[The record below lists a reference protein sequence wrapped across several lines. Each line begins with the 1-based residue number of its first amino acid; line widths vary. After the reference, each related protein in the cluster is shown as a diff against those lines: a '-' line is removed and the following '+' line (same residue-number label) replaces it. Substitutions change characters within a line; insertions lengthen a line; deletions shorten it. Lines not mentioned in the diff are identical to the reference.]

1 MNLKSIAKEFD
12 FKFNFTYI
20 IFISISEVNFMSNFD
35 KTLLGKNIKFLATQ
49 KGIKVGDI
57 ETEAGVSAG
66 YLSRLANEDNKNN
79 FPIMDLI
86 FLISNKLDVSVNTL
100 LSVDLSNLTPN
111 EILLSQF
118 FDKLSKDT
126 QDNKLVWELES
137 RSKLEECKQQGN
149 HPLFYAYEPRNPET
163 EFYYHSTYDSNAVI
177 GGDCYKV
184 IVGNKWLY
192 LMCVNKPDDILDG
205 YELYFISSNY
215 QGYPNIEQIC
225 KAYSE
230 SDLYN
235 QIVDLRNQAAE
246 SSRHVKL
253 SESVRNS
260 INDYLTQ
267 DEIDSF

>member
-1 MNLKSIAKEFD
+1 MNC
-12 FKFNFTYI
+12 
-20 IFISISEVNFMSNFD
+20 MSNFD

-111 EILLSQF
+111 EILLAQF
-118 FDKLSKDT
+118 FDKLSNDT
-126 QDNKLVWELES
+126 QNNKLVWELES
-137 RSKLEECKQQGN
+137 ESKLEECKQQGN
-149 HPLFYAYEPRNPET
+149 HPLFFPVNPGDFGT
-163 EFYYHSTYDSNAVI
+163 EFYYHSAYDSSAVI
-177 GGDCYKV
+177 AGDCYKV
-184 IVGNKWLY
+184 TVGNKWLY
-192 LMCVNKPDDILDG
+192 LMCVSKANEYIKG

-215 QGYPNIEQIC
+215 QGYANIEQIC
-225 KAYSE
+225 RVYSE

-253 SESVRNS
+253 SDSVRCS

-267 DEIDSF
+267 DDIDSF

>member
-1 MNLKSIAKEFD
+1 
-12 FKFNFTYI
+12 
-20 IFISISEVNFMSNFD
+20 MSNFD

-57 ETEAGVSAG
+57 ETEAGVSTG
-66 YLSRLANEDNKNN
+66 YLSRLANEDNKKN

-126 QDNKLVWELES
+126 QNNKLIWELES
-137 RSKLEECKQQGN
+137 KSKLEECKQQGN
-149 HPLFYAYEPRNPET
+149 HPLFFPVHPGDFGT
-163 EFYYHSTYDSNAVI
+163 EFYYHSTFDSEAVI
-177 GGDCYKV
+177 AGDCYKV

-192 LMCVNKPDDILDG
+192 LMCVSKEYDYING

-253 SESVRNS
+253 SDSVRSS
-260 INDYLTQ
+260 INEYLTEG
-267 DEIDSF
+267 DIDSF

>member
-1 MNLKSIAKEFD
+1 MNIDSIVKVFD
-12 FKFNFTYI
+12 FKFNFPYV
-20 IFISISEVNFMSNFD
+20 IFISTCEVNFMSNFD

-57 ETEAGVSAG
+57 ENEAGVSTG

-137 RSKLEECKQQGN
+137 RAKLEECKQQGN

-192 LMCVNKPDDILDG
+192 LMCVNKPDDILDV

-225 KAYSE
+225 KVYSE

-253 SESVRNS
+253 SDSVRNS

>member
-1 MNLKSIAKEFD
+1 
-12 FKFNFTYI
+12 
-20 IFISISEVNFMSNFD
+20 MSNFD

-118 FDKLSKDT
+118 VDKLSKDT
-126 QDNKLVWELES
+126 QSNKLIWELES
-137 RSKLEECKQQGN
+137 KSKLEECKQQGN
-149 HPLFYAYEPRNPET
+149 HPLFFPVNPGDFGT
-163 EFYYHSTYDSNAVI
+163 GFYYHSTFDSDAVI
-177 GGDCYKV
+177 AGDCYKV
-184 IVGNKWLY
+184 IIGNKWLY
-192 LMCVNKPDDILDG
+192 LMCVSKEYDYING

-253 SESVRNS
+253 TDSVRNS
-260 INDYLTQ
+260 INDYLTKN
-267 DEIDSF
+267 DIDSF

>member
-1 MNLKSIAKEFD
+1 
-12 FKFNFTYI
+12 
-20 IFISISEVNFMSNFD
+20 MSNFD
-35 KTLLGKNIKFLATQ
+35 KTLLGKNIKFLASQ

-137 RSKLEECKQQGN
+137 RAKLEECKQQGN
-149 HPLFYAYEPRNPET
+149 HPLFFPINPNDYGT
-163 EFYYHSTYDSNAVI
+163 EFYYHSAYDSSAVI
-177 GGDCYKV
+177 AGDCYKV
-184 IVGNKWLY
+184 VVGNKWFY
-192 LMCVNKPDDILDG
+192 LMCVSEANEYING

-215 QGYPNIEQIC
+215 QGYTNIEQIC
-225 KAYSE
+225 KVYPE

-235 QIVDLRNQAAE
+235 QMVDLRNQAAE

-253 SESVRNS
+253 SDSVRSS

-267 DEIDSF
+267 DDIDSF

>member
-1 MNLKSIAKEFD
+1 
-12 FKFNFTYI
+12 
-20 IFISISEVNFMSNFD
+20 MSTFD

-57 ETEAGVSAG
+57 ETEAGVSTG

-137 RSKLEECKQQGN
+137 KSKLEECKQNGG
-149 HPLFYAYEPRNPET
+149 HPLFFAYEPRNANT
-163 EFYYHSTYDSNAVI
+163 EYFYHSAYDSNAVI
-177 GGDCYKV
+177 AGDCYKV

-192 LMCVNKPDDILDG
+192 FMCVNKPDDILDG
-205 YELYFISSNY
+205 YELYFISANY
-215 QGYPNIEQIC
+215 HGYTNIEQIC
-225 KAYSE
+225 RAYSD
-230 SDLYN
+230 SALYN
-235 QIVDLRNQAAE
+235 QIIDLRNQATE

-253 SESVRNS
+253 TDSVRDT
-260 INDYLTQ
+260 INNYLSQ
-267 DEIDSF
+267 ENKDVEDIPF

>member
-1 MNLKSIAKEFD
+1 MP
-12 FKFNFTYI
+12 
-20 IFISISEVNFMSNFD
+20 NFD
-35 KTLLGKNIKFLATQ
+35 KTLLGKNIRFLANK

-57 ETEAGVSAG
+57 ENEAKVSTG

-79 FPIMDLI
+79 FPIMDLL
-86 FLISNKLDVSVNTL
+86 FLISKKFDVSVNTL
-100 LSVDLSNLTPN
+100 LTVDFSNLTPN
-111 EILLSQF
+111 EILLSHF

-126 QDNKLVWELES
+126 QNNKLVWELES
-137 RSKLEECKQQGN
+137 KAKLEECKQKGG
-149 HPLFYAYEPRNPET
+149 HPLFFATEPRDPDT
-163 EFYYHSTYDSNAVI
+163 DFYYHSTYDSSATVA
-177 GGDCYKV
+177 GDCYKV

-192 LMCVNKPDDILDG
+192 LMCVNKPNDFIDG

-215 QGYPNIEQIC
+215 QGYTNIEPIC

-235 QIVDLRNQAAE
+235 QIISLRNEAAE

-260 INDYLTQ
+260 INEYLTQ
-267 DEIDSF
+267 DDIDSC

>member
-1 MNLKSIAKEFD
+1 
-12 FKFNFTYI
+12 
-20 IFISISEVNFMSNFD
+20 MSNFD

-100 LSVDLSNLTPN
+100 LSVDLSSLTPN

-118 FDKLSKDT
+118 VDKLSKDT
-126 QDNKLVWELES
+126 QNNKLIWELES
-137 RSKLEECKQQGN
+137 KSKLEECKQHGN
-149 HPLFYAYEPRNPET
+149 HPLFFPVNPGDFGT
-163 EFYYHSTYDSNAVI
+163 EFYYHSTFDSEAVI
-177 GGDCYKV
+177 AGDCYKV

-192 LMCVNKPDDILDG
+192 LMCVSKEYDYING

-253 SESVRNS
+253 SDSVRSS
-260 INDYLTQ
+260 INEYLTEG
-267 DEIDSF
+267 DIDSF